1 MEDLIEQMSKMNIND
16 PTYGLVY
23 YRALKLDPAVTAVV
37 RAPKVDRPP
46 PSVLLDCWAPPREAP
61 PYMTSGIS
69 QPNFPPPRPSISEI
83 TCFSYGEK
91 EYGIMNC
98 AKVAELI
105 RDGLLARDNIGRL
118 TYRNG
123 ARI

>member
-1 MEDLIEQMSKMNIND
+1 
-16 PTYGLVY
+16 
-23 YRALKLDPAVTAVV
+23 
-37 RAPKVDRPP
+37 
-46 PSVLLDCWAPPREAP
+46 
-61 PYMTSGIS
+61 MTSGIS

-105 RDGLLARDNIGRL
+105 RDGLLARDNIERL
-118 TYRNG
+118 IKIEQGSRDSIGNLLFRLPNVKG
-123 ARI
+123 VNQLEVI